1 MKISLI
7 IPMYNEE
14 KIIAATAKTLSDYMS
29 ANFEA
34 YEILF
39 CDDGSSDAC
48 RSVVERAALPHV
60 RALGYEGNRGKG
72 CAVRTAMLEA
82 DGDVMIFTDAD
93 LAYGTDVIA
102 DAVKTLEAGSDADIV
117 IGSRRLA
124 EDGYGEYTYLRR
136 VMSSVYVKLLCICGG
151 FKLSD
156 SQCGFKAF
164 TKNAAR
170 TVFSE
175 CRVDGF
181 AFDLEVILRAEKHG
195 FKLAELPVRIINHRE
210 SSVRPLRDAFK
221 MLGDLRRIK
230 RMIRSEK

>member
-7 IPMYNEE
+7 IPMFNEE
-14 KIIAATAKTLSDYMS
+14 KIIAATARTLSDYMS
-29 ANFEA
+29 AGFED

-48 RSVVERAALPHV
+48 RSMVEGLALPHV
-60 RALGYEGNRGKG
+60 KAIGYDVNRGKG

-102 DAVKTLEAGSDADIV
+102 DAVKMLEAGSDADIV

-124 EDGYGEYTYLRR
+124 DDGYGEYTLLRR
-136 VMSSVYVKLLCICGG
+136 IMSRVYVRLLCICGG

-164 TKNAAR
+164 TRNAAR

-195 FKLAELPVRIINHRE
+195 LKLAELPVRIINHRE
-210 SSVRPLRDAFK
+210 SSVRPVRDALK

-230 RMIRSEK
+230 KLIRSEK